1 MVYFKVE
8 VWDFNVL
15 TVVGIMFTNNHCGNF
30 LLQKHNCY
38 FHELSLVISVS
49 EKRNH
54 SVLKIKDIFC
64 LKEKHVIVLKNAV
77 LLPPFGKYRN

>member
-15 TVVGIMFTNNHCGNF
+15 TVVGIMFTNNHCGN

-38 FHELSLVISVS
+38 FHELGLSCHFSVR
-49 EKRNH
+49 EKK
-54 SVLKIKDIFC
+54 SFCFKDIFC
-64 LKEKHVIVLKNAV
+64 LKEKHVIV
-77 LLPPFGKYRN
+77 